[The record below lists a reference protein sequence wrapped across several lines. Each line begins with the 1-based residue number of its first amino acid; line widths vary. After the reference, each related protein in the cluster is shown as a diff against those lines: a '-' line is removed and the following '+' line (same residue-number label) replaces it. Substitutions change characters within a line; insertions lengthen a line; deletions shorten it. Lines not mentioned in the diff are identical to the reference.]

1 MKSARFEDIVL
12 YDTCGAG
19 DTLCHLQ
26 NKKRHS
32 GKLFNFSIRCSPYDT
47 MTLDCGKKIYKGKR
61 IFCYPGEKFEF
72 VYKGLFSGEVSCHVS
87 QTDFVRKEAAYGAA

>member
-1 MKSARFEDIVL
+1 MTLAVL
-12 YDTCGAG
+12 VTLYVTC
-19 DTLCHLQ
+19 
-26 NKKRHS
+26 K
-32 GKLFNFSIRCSPYDT
+32 IRSVIAVSCLISVFGVRP

>member
-47 MTLDCGKKIYKGKR
+47 MTLDCGKKIYKGKN
-61 IFCYPGEKFEF
+61 IYE
-72 VYKGLFSGEVSCHVS
+72 
-87 QTDFVRKEAAYGAA
+87 

>member
-1 MKSARFEDIVL
+1 MKYARFEDIVL

-26 NKKRHS
+26 NKK
-32 GKLFNFSIRCSPYDT
+32 
-47 MTLDCGKKIYKGKR
+47 
-61 IFCYPGEKFEF
+61 
-72 VYKGLFSGEVSCHVS
+72 CHVS